1 MTDSGQVPP
10 LLSAAG
16 RPAKNLMRLFVVR
29 GTIVVLLITVV
40 LLLWKPWNALD
51 DSLSAASK
59 RGHTLMVSY
68 YLLRGKE
75 VNAQDTQGHTPLMGA
90 AWGGHLD
97 VVDLLVRHGAKLD
110 LDDDDGRTALMWAAI
125 RGHDNVVSYLI
136 GKKACLDRQDSRGNT
151 AIMWALQ
158 NGYSSTAR
166 ILLEAGA
173 NVKLENTDGETALT
187 KASRRGFTAMAGV
200 LKRHGARGTDKSS
213 GASPYPTKPL
223 SAPRLWALATT
234 ALLVQYNGDSH
245 ELLGSRP
252 SWDHTWGQNGLRDWW
267 GINNR
272 QDAVRI
278 LDWLWNGGHRVSY
291 QSEYRTTRGSSHA
304 PIPYLAWDYC
314 RLIWV
319 AGVSYV
325 AGYLTEK
332 EAWERIM
339 PAARALQTNYSSWR
353 EMGEDYLRGRQYWNG
368 KRDPQFDAIYKL
380 LIDSKNWSSPWN
392 MNDWSTDL
400 SDTATNSL
408 VTR

>member
-1 MTDSGQVPP
+1 MTESGQVPP

-16 RPAKNLMRLFVVR
+16 RPAKNLLRLFVVR
-29 GTIVVLLITVV
+29 GTIVVLVITLI
-40 LLLWKPWNALD
+40 LALWQPWKALD
-51 DSLSAASK
+51 DSLFAASE

-68 YLLRGKE
+68 YLFRGQD
-75 VNAQDTQGHTPLMGA
+75 VNAQNARGYTPLMGA
-90 AWGGHLD
+90 AWNGHLD
-97 VVDLLVRHGAKLD
+97 AVDLLVRHGAKLD

-125 RGHDNVVSYLI
+125 RGHDDVVSYLV
-136 GKKACLDRQDSRGNT
+136 GKKASLDVQDLRGNT

-158 NGYSSTAR
+158 NGYSPTAR

-173 NVKLENTDGETALT
+173 NIKLENADGETALT
-187 KASRRGFTAMAGV
+187 KASQRGFATMAGV
-200 LKRHGARGTDKSS
+200 LKRHGARGTDVSS

-234 ALLVQYNGDSH
+234 ALLVQSNGDSH

-252 SWDHTWGQNGLRDWW
+252 SWDHRWGQNGLRDWW

-272 QDAVRI
+272 QDAIRM
-278 LDWLWNGGHRVSY
+278 LDWLWNNGHRLSY
-291 QSEYRTTRGSSHA
+291 QSEDRTKRGRSHP

-319 AGVSYV
+319 SGVSYV
-325 AGYLTEK
+325 AGYLTE
-332 EAWERIM
+332 EESWERIM
-339 PAARALQTNYSSWR
+339 PAARALQSNYSSWR
-353 EMGEDYLRGRQYWNG
+353 DMGEDYLRGRQHWNG

-380 LIDSKNWSSPWN
+380 LIDPRNSTSPWN
-392 MNDWSTDL
+392 KNDWSADL
-400 SDTATNSL
+400 SDTTTNSL